1 MTAAPVFE
9 GAREVAED
17 ETEAVVGEKK
27 IRGKLWAAPW
37 QLLRFFFDSDC
48 TFRNTNAAI
57 AYATA
62 AASAAAGGIVGREIR
77 I

>member
-37 QLLRFFFDSDC
+37 QLLRFFFDSTDC

-62 AASAAAGGIVGREIR
+62 AAAGGIVGREIR